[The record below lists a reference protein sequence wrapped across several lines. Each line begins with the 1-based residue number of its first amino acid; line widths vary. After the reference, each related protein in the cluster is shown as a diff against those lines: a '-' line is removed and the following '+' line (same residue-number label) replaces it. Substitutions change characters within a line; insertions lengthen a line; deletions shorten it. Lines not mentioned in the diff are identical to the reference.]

1 LISDQEIINLEKR
14 PFKAAIFDLDGT
26 LLNTLDDIA
35 DACNQVLREAGCQA
49 IATAHYQ
56 VLVGSGARHLVTTAV
71 HESQPGWTQDQIEPV
86 YQAYRK
92 LYANNWH
99 NRTTIYDGVLTL
111 LVNLHAVGIRLAV
124 LSNKPHED
132 TQAMVNQYFPTGLF
146 VSCYGQL
153 DPYPTKPD
161 PTLAL
166 AIASAMDVEPSAVA
180 FIGDSGSDMKTAVNA
195 GMTGI
200 GVLWGFRTAEELHD
214 NGAAVLAHDPE
225 ELNQLLLT

>member
-1 LISDQEIINLEKR
+1 MEKR
-14 PFKAAIFDLDGT
+14 PYKAAIFDLDGT

-99 NRTTIYDGVLTL
+99 NRTAVYAGVLDL
-111 LVNLHAVGIRLAV
+111 LEKLQAAGIRLAV

-132 TQAMVNQYFPTGLF
+132 TQAMVNHYFPTGLF
-146 VSCYGQL
+146 ASCYGQL
-153 DPYPTKPD
+153 EPYPTKPD

-166 AIASAMDVEPSAVA
+166 AIASAMGVEPSAVA

-200 GVLWGFRTAEELHD
+200 GVLWGFRSADELIN
-214 NGAAVLAHDPE
+214 NGAAVLARDPE
-225 ELNQLLLT
+225 ELNQLLMA